1 MNILWLFSSFF
12 EVIPW
17 IIRNFADS
25 ILLIFLFYIME
36 QVVMAD
42 RGVYSA
48 GKIFK
53 IAYPIL
59 VSLLMEQMI
68 GMTDTAFLGRVGEV
82 ELGAAAI
89 AGIYYVAV
97 FMMGFGFGI
106 GAQIL
111 MARRNGEGQYREI
124 GDVFYQGL
132 YFMMG
137 LALFAFV
144 LTKVVSPH
152 LLPAIVSSPRI
163 CEASL
168 SYINW
173 RIFGFFFSFAAVMF
187 RAFFVGTTQTKTLT
201 MNSMVMV
208 LSNVVFNYILIFG
221 KFGFPKLGIAGAAIG
236 SSLAELVSLVFFV
249 VYTWR
254 RVDLG
259 RYGLN
264 RLPRFSMDKLRRIL
278 TVSFWTMI
286 QNFISLSTWF
296 VFFLFV
302 EHLGERALAV
312 TNIIRNISGLLF
324 MVVAAFGST
333 CSSLVSNLIGAGHED
348 AVPAL
353 VRRHVWLAYSII
365 LPFAVFFAVFPE
377 LILGVYTDI
386 PGLMAAAMPSLWVYC
401 TTPLLVVPGNIYF
414 SALSGTGNT
423 RKAFMLELV
432 TLAVYTLYIYV
443 TIEHLRL
450 DVAWCWTSEHVYGSC
465 IFLLCYAYMS
475 RGVWKKSR
483 I

>member
-1 MNILWLFSSFF
+1 
-12 EVIPW
+12 
-17 IIRNFADS
+17 
-25 ILLIFLFYIME
+25 ME
-36 QVVMAD
+36 QVAFAGGD
-42 RGVYSA
+42 GYSA
-48 GKIFK
+48 KKILHV
-53 IAYPIL
+53 AYPIL
-59 VSLLMEQMI
+59 VSLLMEQLI

-111 MARRNGEGQYREI
+111 MARRNGEGHYREI

-144 LTKVVSPH
+144 LTKIVSPH

-168 SYINW
+168 SYIHW
-173 RIFGFFFSFAAVMF
+173 RIFGLFFSFAAVMF
-187 RAFFVGTTQTKTLT
+187 RAFFVGTTHTRTLT
-201 MNSMVMV
+201 LNSVVMV
-208 LSNVVFNYILIFG
+208 LSNVVFNYILIYG

-236 SSLAELVSLVFFV
+236 SSLAELVSLAFFV

-254 RVDLG
+254 RVDLS
-259 RYGLN
+259 RYGLE

-278 TVSFWTMI
+278 AVSFWTMI

-296 VFFLFV
+296 IFFLFV
-302 EHLGERALAV
+302 EHLGERSLAI
-312 TNIIRNISGLLF
+312 TNIIRNISGILF

-353 VRRHVWLAYSII
+353 VRKHVWLVYSIV
-365 LPFAVFFAVFPE
+365 LPFAVLFATFPN

-386 PGLMAAAMPSLWVYC
+386 PELLTAAVPSLWMYC
-401 TTPLLVVPGNIYF
+401 TTPLFVAPGNIYF
-414 SALSGTGNT
+414 SAVSGTGNT
-423 RKAFMLELV
+423 QRAFILELT
-432 TLAVYTLYIYV
+432 TLVVYTLYIYV
-443 TIEHLRL
+443 IIEYLRL

-465 IFLLCYAYMS
+465 IFLLCYVYMS
-475 RGVWKKSR
+475 RGRWKMSR